1 MATYFSGNNIRGQ
14 VNVGKSASLLLGDKV
29 EFQDINATGGPG
41 FTTRYSGMTQIA
53 RWVQNDSGGTLVP
66 GHAVTYKTNSYGTL
80 LGAQSAADVSFH
92 GIIDPD
98 ISTATV
104 ADGDEFLL
112 FIEGPCLAIV
122 SAAIT
127 VDEITSSGSG
137 KVKGV
142 ATTEVPSA
150 YALEDGTSKVDT
162 NTMRIYLLCES
173 NIELA

>member
-1 MATYFSGNNIRGQ
+1 MTTYFSGNNIRGQ
-14 VNVGKSASLLLGDKV
+14 VNIGKTASLLLGDKV
-29 EFQDINATGGPG
+29 EFQDVNNTGGPG
-41 FTTRYSGMTQIA
+41 FNTRYSGMTSIA
-53 RWVQNDSGGTLVP
+53 RWVKNTSGGTLVP
-66 GHAVTYKTNSYGTL
+66 GHSVTYKTNKFGTE

-98 ISTATV
+98 IQTATV
-104 ADGDEFLL
+104 ANNDEFLL

-150 YALEDGTSKVDT
+150 YALEAGDAKADT
-162 NTMRIYLLCES
+162 NTMRVYLLCES

>member
-1 MATYFSGNNIRGQ
+1 MSTKFAGNNIRGQ
-14 VNVGKSASLLLGDKV
+14 VNVGKSNALLLGDLV
-29 EFQDINATGGPG
+29 ELDDINSTGGPG
-41 FTTRYSGMTQIA
+41 FNTRYSGLKQTA
-53 RWVQNDSGGTLVP
+53 RWVRNDSGGTLVP
-66 GHAVTYKTNSYGTL
+66 GHTVTYKTNSFGTL

-104 ADGDEFLL
+104 ADQDEFLL

-162 NTMRIYLLCES
+162 DTMRIYLLCES